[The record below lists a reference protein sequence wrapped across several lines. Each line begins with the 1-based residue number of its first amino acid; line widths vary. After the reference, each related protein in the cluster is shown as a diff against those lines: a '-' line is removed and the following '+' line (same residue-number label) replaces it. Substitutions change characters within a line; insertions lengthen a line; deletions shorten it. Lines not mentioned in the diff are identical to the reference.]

1 MSSATNA
8 SDWVE
13 PVSGQM
19 APARRSSAV
28 LVVDDEPGMRNF
40 LQKALEQECA
50 LVEAAD
56 SVEKAEELR
65 RRYHF
70 DLLIVDIRLP
80 GRSGVEWLEELR
92 DQEVS
97 TDVIIMTAY
106 ADLDTSIAA
115 LRGGASDFLLK
126 PFRVEQMMT
135 AVRRCLERRR
145 VAREN
150 FLLKR
155 EVEPRGIE
163 GIIGASSAISD
174 VCAVIQRVAPT
185 ASTVLIEGETGTGKE
200 LVAHAIHQL
209 SGRDGPF
216 VPVNCGSISPELLE
230 SELFGHTK
238 GAFTG
243 AHSSREGLFSYA
255 RDGTLFLDEI
265 SEMSLAMQAKLL
277 RALEEKRVRP
287 VGADRELPVNARVIA
302 ATNRQLASQMSEGN
316 FREDLFFRLNVLAIM
331 VPPLREHADDIP
343 VLADHF
349 SSLLAAELGVARIPF
364 AHEDIAQMQAYSWPG
379 NVRELKNV
387 IERSLLLGKLP
398 GDFVTAAVT
407 SAHAGDGEDADQGL
421 PLSWNLDEVEKH
433 HILRVLESNAG
444 NKSRAARSL
453 GVSRKTLERK
463 LKRWSET

>member
-1 MSSATNA
+1 MSSVTDA
-8 SDWVE
+8 SNWVR
-13 PVSGQM
+13 PLKGQM
-19 APARRSSAV
+19 APARRSWAV

-40 LQKALEQECA
+40 LRKALEQECA

-56 SVEKAEELR
+56 SVEAAEELR
-65 RRYHF
+65 QRYHF

-80 GRSGVEWLEELR
+80 GRSGVEWLEQLR
-92 DQEVS
+92 AQEVS
-97 TDVIIMTAY
+97 TDVIVMTAY
-106 ADLDTSIAA
+106 ADLETSIAA

-145 VAREN
+145 MAREN

-155 EVEPRGIE
+155 EVEPHGVE
-163 GIIGASSAISD
+163 GIIGMSPAISD
-174 VCAVIQRVAPT
+174 MCAVVKRVAPA

-200 LVAHAIHQL
+200 LVARAIHAL

-238 GAFTG
+238 GAFTS

-277 RALEEKRVRP
+277 RTLEEKCVRP
-287 VGADRELPVNARVIA
+287 VGADREVPVNARVLA
-302 ATNRQLASQMSEGN
+302 ATNRQLASEMGEGN
-316 FREDLFFRLNVLAIM
+316 FREDLFYRLNVLAIM
-331 VPPLREHADDIP
+331 VPPLREHPDDIP
-343 VLADHF
+343 ALADHF
-349 SSLLAAELGVARIPF
+349 SLSLSRELGVAPLPF
-364 AHEDIAQMQAYSWPG
+364 THEDIAQMQAYPWPG
-379 NVRELKNV
+379 NVRELRNV

-398 GDFVTAAVT
+398 GDFFTAGA
-407 SAHAGDGEDADQGL
+407 SADTGDAMDAGHGL
-421 PLSWNLDEVEKH
+421 PLSWRLEEVEKH
-433 HILRVLESNAG
+433 HMLRVLESNAG

-463 LKRWSET
+463 LKSWSEI

>member
-1 MSSATNA
+1 MSSVTDA
-8 SDWVE
+8 SNWVA
-13 PVSGQM
+13 PLKGQM
-19 APARRSSAV
+19 APARRSWAV

-40 LQKALEQECA
+40 LRKALEQECA
-50 LVEAAD
+50 LVEVAD
-56 SVEKAEELR
+56 SVEAAEELR
-65 RRYHF
+65 QRYHF

-80 GRSGVEWLEELR
+80 GRSGVEWLAQLR
-92 DQEVS
+92 AQEVS
-97 TDVIIMTAY
+97 TDVIVMTAY
-106 ADLDTSIAA
+106 ADLETSIAA

-126 PFRVEQMMT
+126 PFPVEQMMT

-145 VAREN
+145 MAREN

-155 EVEPRGIE
+155 EVESHGIE
-163 GIIGASSAISD
+163 GIIGKSPAISD
-174 VCAVIQRVAPT
+174 MCAVVKRVAPA

-200 LVAHAIHQL
+200 LVARAIHAL
-209 SGRDGPF
+209 SGRGGPF

-277 RALEEKRVRP
+277 RTLEEKCVRP
-287 VGADRELPVNARVIA
+287 VGADREVPVNARVLA
-302 ATNRQLASQMSEGN
+302 ATNRQLASEMSEGN
-316 FREDLFFRLNVLAIM
+316 FREDLFYRLNVLAIM
-331 VPPLREHADDIP
+331 VPPLREHPDDILA
-343 VLADHF
+343 LADHF
-349 SSLLAAELGVARIPF
+349 SLLLSRELGVAPLPF
-364 AHEDIAQMQAYSWPG
+364 THEDIAQMQAYPWPG
-379 NVRELKNV
+379 NVRELRNV

-398 GDFVTAAVT
+398 GDFFSTAA
-407 SAHAGDGEDADQGL
+407 SAQPGGGVDAGNGL
-421 PLSWNLDEVEKH
+421 PLSWRLDEVEKH
-433 HILRVLESNAG
+433 HMLRVLDSNAG

-463 LKRWSET
+463 LKSWSES